1 MLVSA
6 QFQDSPQVAVTP
18 PGTVAVFCGS
28 NHGSSAVYADAAR
41 ALGRTIADRGL
52 CLVYGGTHLG
62 LMGVVADAALAA
74 GGEVCGV
81 IHRRLYERGHL
92 HGSLTRHEIVPDL
105 RSRKARMA
113 ELADAFIALPG
124 GLGTLEELFEA
135 ATLTQLNDH
144 VGRPAKACA
153 ALNVAGFFEPMRA
166 LLDRA
171 VDQGFM
177 KAPHRDM
184 IVFEADPDRLLD
196 RLACWSAPTV
206 SKWIGQPGA

>member
-1 MLVSA
+1 MPA
-6 QFQDSPQVAVTP
+6 QLENSPQGDAGP
-18 PGTVAVFCGS
+18 LATVAVFCGS
-28 NHGSSAVYADAAR
+28 NHGASVVYADAAR
-41 ALGRTIADRGL
+41 ALGRAIATRGMR
-52 CLVYGGTHLG
+52 LVYGGTHLG

-81 IHRRLYERGHL
+81 IHRRLHERGHL

-153 ALNVAGFFEPMRA
+153 ALDVAGFFEPMRA

-171 VDQGFM
+171 VEAGFM
-177 KAPHRDM
+177 KAQHRDM